1 MFVHYF
7 YYIASPKVLLQDLM
21 FYVKNKN
28 KKNPTHFLENT
39 ALEKFP

>member
-7 YYIASPKVLLQDLM
+7 HYIAFPKVLLQDLM
-21 FYVKNKN
+21 FYVK
-28 KKNPTHFLENT
+28 KKNHTHFLENT